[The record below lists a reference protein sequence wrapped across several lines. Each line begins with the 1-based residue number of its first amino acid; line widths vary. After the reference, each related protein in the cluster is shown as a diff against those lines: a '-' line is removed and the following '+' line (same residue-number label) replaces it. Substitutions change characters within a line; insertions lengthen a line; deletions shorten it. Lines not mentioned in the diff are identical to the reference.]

1 MSRVNVHSPPRSL
14 KMVLITAPGGS
25 NMPTGSP
32 GFVGLFSK
40 NANYVYTPGFV
51 HFKLLAVAIAEKK

>member
-1 MSRVNVHSPPRSL
+1 
-14 KMVLITAPGGS
+14 MVLITAPGGS